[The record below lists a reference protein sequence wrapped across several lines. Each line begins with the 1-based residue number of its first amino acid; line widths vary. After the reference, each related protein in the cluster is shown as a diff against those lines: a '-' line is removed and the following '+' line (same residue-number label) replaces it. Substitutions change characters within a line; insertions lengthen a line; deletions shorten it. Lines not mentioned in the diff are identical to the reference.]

1 MLRPSL
7 ASDNWAGA
15 HPAVLDALAAA
26 NAGPAPA
33 YGDDEWTRALDRWI
47 EAEFGSGV
55 SNFPVF
61 TGTAANVIGL
71 LALARPFQ
79 AVICSDVAHL
89 AVDECGAPE
98 RIAGVKIITVG
109 HEDGRLRPETV
120 AAAIKGLGVVHHSQ
134 PAVLSITQPTELGT
148 VYEPEALRV
157 LCQLAHDR
165 GLRVHLDGA
174 RLANAAAALGVSLRA
189 ISRDVGVDVLS
200 YGATKNGA
208 LAAEVVVVF
217 DGDMAGELGFVRKQT
232 MQLASK
238 GRFLAA
244 QLLALAEGERWRE
257 NAAHAN
263 AMAARLG
270 AGLATRGE
278 VTITRPIEANAVF
291 ATFPDAV
298 AEELLEGTDFY
309 IWDADTSEVRLM
321 TSWATSVAEVDV
333 FLALV
338 AGALDRYAA

>member
-1 MLRPSL
+1 VLRPSL

-15 HPAVLDALAAA
+15 HPAVMEALAAA

-55 SNFPVF
+55 SSFPVF

-109 HEDGRLRPETV
+109 HEAGRLRPEAV

-157 LCQLAHDR
+157 LCQLAHNR

-217 DGDMAGELGFVRKQT
+217 DADLAGELGFVRKQT

-257 NAAHAN
+257 SAAHAN

-270 AGLATRGE
+270 AGLAKRGE

-298 AEELLEGTDFY
+298 AEELLEGADFY

-338 AGALDRYAA
+338 ERALDRYTG